1 MPLPHL
7 ARGPVRAAAT
17 GLLLFAAT
25 VASAQGPSQRP
36 PQRSDQSSAVEH
48 RVYRTSRN
56 VTLDGRFTE
65 PDWALA
71 DSITDFRQKDPVE
84 GAPSTERTVVRLLAT
99 PEGLAVGWSLYD
111 SDAAHIVRSQVRRDA
126 ELRSDD
132 YVSMGIDGL
141 HDRRSAFFFRTN
153 ANGAMW
159 DGEHVDAET
168 GNESWDGVWDV
179 RTSITHEGWFAEMLI
194 PWATLRYAEGDSIMG
209 MNFRR
214 FMPRKNEETLW
225 RAWRR
230 TEGLRFLE
238 KEGIV
243 GNLDGLPRRPRIEA
257 RPYVSGESRLA
268 ERRYFT
274 IRGDT
279 LLTPSASDGGIGL
292 DIKAPITNTITADL
306 TINPDFAQAEVD
318 RQIVNLTRFPLF
330 FPEQRPFFT
339 EGSAIFDFGRP
350 REAQLFYSRRIGLGA
365 SGNPVTIPF
374 GVRMQGRAGSRQVG
388 FLAAR
393 TSGEERTTN
402 AVLRVKQDLL
412 GRGYIGAM
420 GIFAGETGRPASTA
434 GGIDFSLPYIVQGGQ
449 NLVVAGNASWS
460 RDSVGGAVGGHYRL
474 VVDYPNDNADV
485 VLRLDRIEAAYDPAL
500 GFVAQRGIH
509 RVAGNTQWT
518 PRPRTRNRYIRRYE
532 FNVAGYD
539 LVWGIGGGLDNAS
552 FSVKPFGLQFQN
564 GDRVE
569 VQLRRR
575 FDAPRNGFDLFTDAR
590 VLPGQYWWTRSEVQY
605 SGAEARAVRMQV
617 TASTGTFYDGT
628 SRELNAS
635 VRLRRAP
642 HVLLT
647 LDGQVS
653 DVTLPTA
660 RFTANTVRLRADYA
674 FNPRLNTTLFAQWDN
689 QSERASTNARLRWTV
704 KPGSDLYV
712 VWNSGWQTGLDRP
725 IPWTRPSRGG
735 LVAKYVY
742 FFRA

>member
-1 MPLPHL
+1 MPLNRL
-7 ARGPVRAAAT
+7 ILAAAL
-17 GLLLFAAT
+17 GLLAFAAPGR
-25 VASAQGPSQRP
+25 AQRALQING
-36 PQRSDQSSAVEH
+36 VEH
-48 RVYRTSRN
+48 RAYRTSRN
-56 VTLDGRFTE
+56 IELDGRFTE
-65 PDWALA
+65 PDWAQA

-99 PEGLAVGWSLYD
+99 PSGLAIGWWLYD

-141 HDRRSAFFFRTN
+141 HDKRSAFYFRTN

-159 DGEHVDAET
+159 DGEHIDIER

-179 RTSITHEGWFAEMLI
+179 RTSITADGWFAEMLI
-194 PWATLRYAEGDSIMG
+194 PWATLRYAEGDSVMG

-243 GNLDGLPRRPRIEA
+243 GNLDGLPRRPRVEA
-257 RPYVSGESRLA
+257 RPYLSGESRLP
-268 ERRYFT
+268 ERRYFAV
-274 IRGDT
+274 RGDT
-279 LLTPSASDGGIGL
+279 TLLPAGSDGNIGL
-292 DIKAPITNTITADL
+292 DIKAPITNTLTADI

-318 RQIVNLTRFPLF
+318 RQVVNLTRFPLF

-339 EGSAIFDFGRP
+339 EGAAIFDYGRP
-350 REAQLFYSRRIGLGA
+350 REAQLFYSRSIGLGA
-365 SGNPVTIPF
+365 NGNPVTIPL

-393 TSGEERTTN
+393 TSGEEKTTN
-402 AVLRVKQDLL
+402 AVLRVKQDFL
-412 GRGYIGAM
+412 GRGFIGAM
-420 GIFAGETGRPASTA
+420 GTFAGETGRPASTA
-434 GGIDFSLPYIVQGGQ
+434 GGLDFFLPYIVRGGQ
-449 NLVVAGNASWS
+449 NFIVEGNAAWS
-460 RDSVGGAVGGHYRL
+460 RDSVGGVVGGHYRL
-474 VVDYPNDNADV
+474 MFDFPNDKADI
-485 VLRLDRIEAAYDPAL
+485 VLRLDRIEAGYDPAL
-500 GFVAQRGIH
+500 GFVSQRGIH
-509 RVAGNTQWT
+509 RVAGNTSFT
-518 PRPRTRNRYIRRYE
+518 PRPRKRSKYIRRYE
-532 FNVAGYD
+532 FNLASYD
-539 LVWGIGGGLDNAS
+539 LVWGINGGLDNAS
-552 FSVKPFGLQFQN
+552 FSVRPFGLQFQN

-569 VQLRRR
+569 ASVRRR
-575 FDAPRNGFDLFTDAR
+575 FDAPDETFGLFTNAR
-590 VLPGQYWWTRSEVQY
+590 VLPGQYWWTRTEVQY
-605 SGAEARAVRMQV
+605 QGAEPRVVKVQL
-617 TASTGTFYDGT
+617 TASTGEFYDGRSSDVT
-628 SRELNAS
+628 AS

-642 HVLLT
+642 HMLLT
-647 LDGQVS
+647 LDGQIS
-653 DVTLPTA
+653 DVALPTA

-689 QSERASTNARLRWTV
+689 QSQRASTNARVRWTV

-725 IPWTRPSRGG
+725 IPFTRPSRGG

>member
-1 MPLPHL
+1 MPQSRLIL
-7 ARGPVRAAAT
+7 AAAV
-17 GLLLFAAT
+17 GLLAFAAPGR
-25 VASAQGPSQRP
+25 AQRALQING
-36 PQRSDQSSAVEH
+36 VEH
-48 RVYRTSRN
+48 RAYRTSRN
-56 VTLDGRFTE
+56 IELDGRFTE
-65 PDWALA
+65 PDWAQA

-99 PEGLAVGWSLYD
+99 PSGLAIGWWLYD

-141 HDRRSAFFFRTN
+141 HDKRSAFYFRTN

-159 DGEHVDAET
+159 DGEHIDIER

-179 RTSITHEGWFAEMLI
+179 RTSITADGWFAEMLI
-194 PWATLRYAEGDSIMG
+194 PWATLRYAEGDSVMG

-243 GNLDGLPRRPRIEA
+243 GNLDGLPRRPRVEA
-257 RPYVSGESRLA
+257 RPYLSGESRLP
-268 ERRYFT
+268 ERRYFAV
-274 IRGDT
+274 RGDT
-279 LLTPSASDGGIGL
+279 TLLPAGSDGNIGL
-292 DIKAPITNTITADL
+292 DIKAPITNTLTADI

-318 RQIVNLTRFPLF
+318 RQVVNLTRFPLF

-339 EGSAIFDFGRP
+339 EGAAIFDYGRP
-350 REAQLFYSRRIGLGA
+350 REAQLFYSRSIGLGA
-365 SGNPVTIPF
+365 NGNPVTIPL

-393 TSGEERTTN
+393 TSGEEKTTN
-402 AVLRVKQDLL
+402 AVLRVKQDFL
-412 GRGYIGAM
+412 GRGFIGAM
-420 GIFAGETGRPASTA
+420 GTFAGETGRPASTA
-434 GGIDFSLPYIVQGGQ
+434 GGLDFFLPYIVRGGQ
-449 NLVVAGNASWS
+449 NFIVEGNAAWS
-460 RDSVGGAVGGHYRL
+460 RDSVGGVVGGHYRL
-474 VVDYPNDNADV
+474 MFDFPNDKADI
-485 VLRLDRIEAAYDPAL
+485 VLRLDRIEAGYDPAL
-500 GFVAQRGIH
+500 GFVSQRGIH
-509 RVAGNTQWT
+509 RVAGNTSFT
-518 PRPRTRNRYIRRYE
+518 PRPRKRNKYIRRYE
-532 FNVAGYD
+532 FNLASYD
-539 LVWGIGGGLDNAS
+539 LVWGINGGLDNAS
-552 FSVKPFGLQFQN
+552 FSVRPFGLQFQN

-569 VQLRRR
+569 ASVRRR
-575 FDAPRNGFDLFTDAR
+575 FDAPDETFGLFTDAR
-590 VLPGQYWWTRSEVQY
+590 VLPGQYWWTRTEVQY
-605 SGAEARAVRMQV
+605 QGAEPRVVKVQL
-617 TASTGTFYDGT
+617 TASTGEFYDGRSSDVT
-628 SRELNAS
+628 AS

-642 HVLLT
+642 HMLLT
-647 LDGQVS
+647 LDGQIS
-653 DVTLPTA
+653 DVALPNA

-689 QSERASTNARLRWTV
+689 QSQRASTNARVRWTV

-725 IPWTRPSRGG
+725 IPFTRPSRGG

>member
-1 MPLPHL
+1 MPLFRFIL
-7 ARGPVRAAAT
+7 AAAV
-17 GLLLFAAT
+17 GLLVFAAPGR
-25 VASAQGPSQRP
+25 AQRALQING
-36 PQRSDQSSAVEH
+36 VEH
-48 RVYRTSRN
+48 RAYRTSRN
-56 VTLDGRFTE
+56 IALDGRFTE
-65 PDWALA
+65 PDWAQA

-99 PEGLAVGWSLYD
+99 PSGLAIGWWLYD
-111 SDAAHIVRSQVRRDA
+111 SDAKHIVRSQVRRDA

-141 HDRRSAFFFRTN
+141 HDKRSAFYFRTN

-159 DGEHVDAET
+159 DGEHVDIER

-179 RTSITHEGWFAEMLI
+179 RTSITNEGWFAEMLI
-194 PWATLRYAEGDSIMG
+194 PWATLRYAEGDSVMG

-243 GNLDGLPRRPRIEA
+243 GNLDGLPRRPRVEA
-257 RPYVSGESRLA
+257 RPYLSGESRLP
-268 ERRYFT
+268 ERRYFAV
-274 IRGDT
+274 RGDT
-279 LLTPSASDGGIGL
+279 TLLPAGSDGNIGL
-292 DIKAPITNTITADL
+292 DIKAPITNTLTADI

-318 RQIVNLTRFPLF
+318 RQVVNLTRFPLF

-339 EGSAIFDFGRP
+339 EGAAIFDYGRP

-365 SGNPVTIPF
+365 NGNPVTIPL

-393 TSGEERTTN
+393 TSGEEKTTN
-402 AVLRVKQDLL
+402 AVLRVKQDFL

-420 GIFAGETGRPASTA
+420 GTFAGETGRPASTA
-434 GGIDFSLPYIVQGGQ
+434 GGLDFFLPYIVRGGQ
-449 NLVVAGNASWS
+449 NFIVEGNAAWS
-460 RDSVGGAVGGHYRL
+460 RDSVGGVAGGHYRL
-474 VVDYPNDNADV
+474 MFDFPNDKADI
-485 VLRLDRIEAAYDPAL
+485 VLRLDRIEAGYDPAL
-500 GFVAQRGIH
+500 GFVSQRGIH
-509 RVAGNTQWT
+509 RVAGNTSFT
-518 PRPRTRNRYIRRYE
+518 PRPRKRSKYIRRYE
-532 FNVAGYD
+532 FNLASYD
-539 LVWGIGGGLDNAS
+539 LVWGINGGLDNAS
-552 FSVKPFGLQFQN
+552 FSVRPFGLQFQN

-569 VQLRRR
+569 ASVRRR
-575 FDAPRNGFDLFTDAR
+575 FDAPDETFGLFTNAR
-590 VLPGQYWWTRSEVQY
+590 VLPGQYWWTRTEVQY
-605 SGAEARAVRMQV
+605 QGAEPRAVKVQL
-617 TASTGTFYDGT
+617 TASTGEFYDGRSSDVT
-628 SRELNAS
+628 AS

-642 HVLLT
+642 HMLLT
-647 LDGQVS
+647 LDGQIS
-653 DVTLPTA
+653 DVALPTA

-689 QSERASTNARLRWTV
+689 QSQRASTNARVRWTV

-725 IPWTRPSRGG
+725 IPFTRPSRGG

>member
-1 MPLPHL
+1 MPLSRL
-7 ARGPVRAAAT
+7 ILAAAV
-17 GLLLFAAT
+17 GLLVFAAPGR
-25 VASAQGPSQRP
+25 AQRALQING
-36 PQRSDQSSAVEH
+36 VEH
-48 RVYRTSRN
+48 RAYRTSRN
-56 VTLDGRFTE
+56 IALDGRFTE
-65 PDWALA
+65 PDWAQA

-99 PEGLAVGWSLYD
+99 PSGLAIGWWLYD

-141 HDRRSAFFFRTN
+141 HDKRSAFYFRTN

-159 DGEHVDAET
+159 DGEHVDIER

-179 RTSITHEGWFAEMLI
+179 RTSITNEGWFAEMLI
-194 PWATLRYAEGDSIMG
+194 PWATLRYAEGDSVMG

-243 GNLDGLPRRPRIEA
+243 GNLDGLPRRPRVEA
-257 RPYVSGESRLA
+257 RPYLSGESRLP
-268 ERRYFT
+268 ERRYFAV
-274 IRGDT
+274 RGDT
-279 LLTPSASDGGIGL
+279 TLLPAGSDGNIGL
-292 DIKAPITNTITADL
+292 DIKAPITNTLTADI

-318 RQIVNLTRFPLF
+318 RQVVNLTRFPLF

-339 EGSAIFDFGRP
+339 EGAAIFDYGRP

-365 SGNPVTIPF
+365 NGNPVTIPL

-393 TSGEERTTN
+393 TSGEEKTTN
-402 AVLRVKQDLL
+402 AVLRVKQDFL

-420 GIFAGETGRPASTA
+420 GTFAGETGRPASTA
-434 GGIDFSLPYIVQGGQ
+434 GGLDFFLPYIVRGGQ
-449 NLVVAGNASWS
+449 NFIVEGNAAWS
-460 RDSVGGAVGGHYRL
+460 RDSVGGVAGGHYRL
-474 VVDYPNDNADV
+474 MFDFPNDKADI
-485 VLRLDRIEAAYDPAL
+485 VLRLDRIEAGYDPAL
-500 GFVAQRGIH
+500 GFVSQRGIH
-509 RVAGNTQWT
+509 RVAGNTSFT
-518 PRPRTRNRYIRRYE
+518 PRPRKRSKYIRRYE
-532 FNVAGYD
+532 FNLASYD
-539 LVWGIGGGLDNAS
+539 LVWGINGGLDNAS
-552 FSVKPFGLQFQN
+552 FSVRPFGLQFQN

-569 VQLRRR
+569 ASVRRR
-575 FDAPRNGFDLFTDAR
+575 FDAPDETFGLFTNAR
-590 VLPGQYWWTRSEVQY
+590 VLPGQYWWTRTEVQY
-605 SGAEARAVRMQV
+605 QGAEARAVKVQL
-617 TASTGTFYDGT
+617 TASTGEFYDGRSSDVT
-628 SRELNAS
+628 AS

-642 HVLLT
+642 HMLLT
-647 LDGQVS
+647 LDGQIS
-653 DVTLPTA
+653 DVALPTA

-689 QSERASTNARLRWTV
+689 QSQRASTNARVRWTV

-725 IPWTRPSRGG
+725 IPFMRPSRGG

>member
-1 MPLPHL
+1 MPLNRL
-7 ARGPVRAAAT
+7 ILAAAV
-17 GLLLFAAT
+17 GLLVFAAPGR
-25 VASAQGPSQRP
+25 AQRALQING
-36 PQRSDQSSAVEH
+36 VEH
-48 RVYRTSRN
+48 RAYRTSRN
-56 VTLDGRFTE
+56 IELDGRFTE
-65 PDWALA
+65 PDWAQA

-99 PEGLAVGWSLYD
+99 PSGLAIGWWLYD

-141 HDRRSAFFFRTN
+141 HDKRSAFYFRTN

-159 DGEHVDAET
+159 DGEHVDIER

-179 RTSITHEGWFAEMLI
+179 RTSITNEGWFAEMLI
-194 PWATLRYAEGDSIMG
+194 PWATLRYAEGDSVMG

-243 GNLDGLPRRPRIEA
+243 GNLDGLPRRPRVEA
-257 RPYVSGESRLA
+257 RPYLSGESRLP
-268 ERRYFT
+268 ERRYFAV
-274 IRGDT
+274 RGDT
-279 LLTPSASDGGIGL
+279 TLLPAGSDGNIGL
-292 DIKAPITNTITADL
+292 DIKAPITNTLTADI

-318 RQIVNLTRFPLF
+318 RQVVNLTRFPLF

-339 EGSAIFDFGRP
+339 EGAAIFDYGRP

-365 SGNPVTIPF
+365 NGNPVTIPL

-393 TSGEERTTN
+393 TSGEEKTTN
-402 AVLRVKQDLL
+402 AVLRVKQDFL
-412 GRGYIGAM
+412 GRGFIGAM
-420 GIFAGETGRPASTA
+420 GTFAGETGRPASTA
-434 GGIDFSLPYIVQGGQ
+434 GGLDFFLPYIVRGGQ
-449 NLVVAGNASWS
+449 NFIVEGNAAWS
-460 RDSVGGAVGGHYRL
+460 RDSVGGVVGGHYRL
-474 VVDYPNDNADV
+474 MFDFPNDKADI
-485 VLRLDRIEAAYDPAL
+485 VLRLDRIEAGYDPAL
-500 GFVAQRGIH
+500 GFVSQRGIH
-509 RVAGNTQWT
+509 RVAGNTSFT
-518 PRPRTRNRYIRRYE
+518 PRPRKRSKYIRRYE
-532 FNVAGYD
+532 FNLASYD
-539 LVWGIGGGLDNAS
+539 LVWGINGGLDNAS
-552 FSVKPFGLQFQN
+552 FSVRPFGLQFQN

-569 VQLRRR
+569 ASVRRR
-575 FDAPRNGFDLFTDAR
+575 FDAPDETFGLFTNAR
-590 VLPGQYWWTRSEVQY
+590 VLPGQYWWTRTEVQY
-605 SGAEARAVRMQV
+605 QGAEPRAVKVQL
-617 TASTGTFYDGT
+617 TASTGEFYDGRSSDVT
-628 SRELNAS
+628 AS

-642 HVLLT
+642 HMLLT
-647 LDGQVS
+647 LDGQIS
-653 DVTLPTA
+653 DVALPTA

-689 QSERASTNARLRWTV
+689 QSQRASTNARVRWTV

-725 IPWTRPSRGG
+725 IPFTRPSRGG

>member
-1 MPLPHL
+1 MPLFRFIL
-7 ARGPVRAAAT
+7 AAAV
-17 GLLLFAAT
+17 GLFVFAAPGR
-25 VASAQGPSQRP
+25 AQRALQING
-36 PQRSDQSSAVEH
+36 VEH
-48 RVYRTSRN
+48 RAYRTSRN
-56 VTLDGRFTE
+56 IALDGRFTE
-65 PDWALA
+65 PDWAQA

-99 PEGLAVGWSLYD
+99 PSGLAIGWWLYD

-141 HDRRSAFFFRTN
+141 HDKRSAFYFRTN

-159 DGEHVDAET
+159 DGEHIDIER

-179 RTSITHEGWFAEMLI
+179 RTSITADGWFAEMLI
-194 PWATLRYAEGDSIMG
+194 PWATLRYAEGDSVMG

-243 GNLDGLPRRPRIEA
+243 GNLDGLPRRPRVEA
-257 RPYVSGESRLA
+257 RPYLSGESRLP
-268 ERRYFT
+268 ERRYFAV
-274 IRGDT
+274 RGDT
-279 LLTPSASDGGIGL
+279 TLLPAGSDGNIGL
-292 DIKAPITNTITADL
+292 DIKAPITNTLTADI

-318 RQIVNLTRFPLF
+318 RQVVNLTRFPLF

-339 EGSAIFDFGRP
+339 EGAAIFDYGRP
-350 REAQLFYSRRIGLGA
+350 REAQLFYSRSIGLGA
-365 SGNPVTIPF
+365 NGNPVTIPL

-393 TSGEERTTN
+393 TSGEEKTTN
-402 AVLRVKQDLL
+402 AVLRVKQDFL
-412 GRGYIGAM
+412 GRGFIGAM
-420 GIFAGETGRPASTA
+420 GTFAGETGRPASTA
-434 GGIDFSLPYIVQGGQ
+434 GGLDFFLPYIVRGGQ
-449 NLVVAGNASWS
+449 NFIVEGNAAWS
-460 RDSVGGAVGGHYRL
+460 RDSVGGVVGGHYRL
-474 VVDYPNDNADV
+474 MFDFPNDKADI
-485 VLRLDRIEAAYDPAL
+485 VLRLDRIEAGYDPAL
-500 GFVAQRGIH
+500 GFVSQRGIH
-509 RVAGNTQWT
+509 RVAGNTSFT
-518 PRPRTRNRYIRRYE
+518 PRPRKRNKYIRRYE
-532 FNVAGYD
+532 FNLASYD
-539 LVWGIGGGLDNAS
+539 LVWGINGGLDNAS
-552 FSVKPFGLQFQN
+552 FSVRPFGLQFQN

-569 VQLRRR
+569 ASVRRR
-575 FDAPRNGFDLFTDAR
+575 FDAPDETFGLFTDAR
-590 VLPGQYWWTRSEVQY
+590 VLPGQYWWTRTEVQY
-605 SGAEARAVRMQV
+605 QGAEPRVVKVQL
-617 TASTGTFYDGT
+617 TASTGEFYDGRSSDVT
-628 SRELNAS
+628 AS

-642 HVLLT
+642 HMLLT
-647 LDGQVS
+647 LDGQIS
-653 DVTLPTA
+653 DVALPTA

-689 QSERASTNARLRWTV
+689 QSQRASTNARVRWTV

-725 IPWTRPSRGG
+725 IPFTRPSRGG

>member
-1 MPLPHL
+1 MLPLRF
-7 ARGPVRAAAT
+7 AFAAAV
-17 GLLLFAAT
+17 GLLTSTT
-25 VASAQGPSQRP
+25 VARA
-36 PQRSDQSSAVEH
+36 QRSVQVNGVDH

-56 VTLDGRFTE
+56 ITLDGRFTE
-65 PDWALA
+65 PDWAQA
-71 DSITDFRQKDPVE
+71 DSITDFRQKDPAE

-99 PEGLAVGWSLYD
+99 PQGLAVGWSLYD
-111 SDAAHIVRSQVRRDA
+111 SDAANIVRSQVRRDA

-141 HDRRSAFFFRTN
+141 HDRRSAFYFRTN
-153 ANGAMW
+153 ANGALW
-159 DGEHVDAET
+159 DGEHVDVET

-179 RTSITHEGWFAEMLI
+179 RTSISSEGWFAEMLI
-194 PWATLRYAEGDSIMG
+194 PWATLRYAEGDSVMG

-238 KEGIV
+238 KEGMI

-274 IRGDT
+274 VRGDT
-279 LLTPSASDGGIGL
+279 LLSPSLLDGGIGL
-292 DIKAPITNTITADL
+292 DLKAPITNTITADI

-350 REAQLFYSRRIGLGA
+350 RETQMFYSRRVGLGA
-365 SGNPVTIPF
+365 NGNPVTIPF

-393 TSGEERTTN
+393 TAGDEKSTN
-402 AVLRVKQDLL
+402 AVLRVRQDLL
-412 GRGYIGAM
+412 GRGFIGAM
-420 GIFAGETGRPASTA
+420 GTFAGETGRPASTTA
-434 GGIDFSLPYIVQGGQ
+434 GVDFSLPYIVQGGQ
-449 NLVVAGNASWS
+449 NLVFLGNAAWS
-460 RDSVGGAVGGHYRL
+460 RDSAGGQVGGHYRF
-474 VVDYPNDNADV
+474 VIDYPNDNADLV
-485 VLRLDRIEAAYDPAL
+485 VRFDRIEAGYDPAL

-509 RVAGNTQWT
+509 RLGGNMQIT
-518 PRPRTRNRYIRRYE
+518 PRPKKRSRYIRRYE
-532 FNVAGYD
+532 FNLASYD
-539 LVWGIGGGLDNAS
+539 VVWGIAGGLDNAS
-552 FSVKPFGLQFQN
+552 FGIKPFGIQFQN

-569 VQLRRR
+569 AFVRRR
-575 FDAPRNGFDLFTDAR
+575 FDAPDRAFSLFTDAT
-590 VLPGQYWWTRSEVQY
+590 VTPGQYWWTRSEVQY
-605 SGAEARAVRMQV
+605 QGAEARAVRM
-617 TASTGTFYDGT
+617 TFSASTGDFYNGRSNDL
-628 SRELNAS
+628 SAS
-635 VRLRRAP
+635 LRVRNAP
-642 HVLLT
+642 HVLLSI
-647 LDGQVS
+647 DGQIS
-653 DVTLPTA
+653 DVSLPNA

-674 FNPRLNTTLFAQWDN
+674 FNPQLNTTVFAQWDN
-689 QSERASTNARLRWTV
+689 QSERASTNARLRWTL

-712 VWNSGWQTGLDRP
+712 VWNSGWQTGLERP
-725 IPWTRPSRGG
+725 IVWTRPSRGG

>member
-1 MPLPHL
+1 MPLSRL
-7 ARGPVRAAAT
+7 ILAAAL
-17 GLLLFAAT
+17 GLLAFAAPGR
-25 VASAQGPSQRP
+25 AQRALQING
-36 PQRSDQSSAVEH
+36 VEH
-48 RVYRTSRN
+48 RAYRTSRN
-56 VTLDGRFTE
+56 IELDGRFTE
-65 PDWALA
+65 PDWAQA

-99 PEGLAVGWSLYD
+99 PSGLAIGWWLYD

-141 HDRRSAFFFRTN
+141 HDKRSAFYFRTN

-159 DGEHVDAET
+159 DGEHIDIER

-179 RTSITHEGWFAEMLI
+179 RTSITADGWFAEMLI
-194 PWATLRYAEGDSIMG
+194 PWATLRYAEGDSVMG

-243 GNLDGLPRRPRIEA
+243 GNLDGLPRRPRVEA
-257 RPYVSGESRLA
+257 RPYLSGESRLP
-268 ERRYFT
+268 ERRYFAV
-274 IRGDT
+274 RGDT
-279 LLTPSASDGGIGL
+279 TLLPAGSDGNIGL
-292 DIKAPITNTITADL
+292 DIKAPITNTLTADI

-318 RQIVNLTRFPLF
+318 RQVVNLTRFPLF

-339 EGSAIFDFGRP
+339 EGAAIFDYGRP
-350 REAQLFYSRRIGLGA
+350 REAQLFYSRSIGLGA
-365 SGNPVTIPF
+365 NGNPVTIPL

-393 TSGEERTTN
+393 TSGEEKTTN
-402 AVLRVKQDLL
+402 AVLRVKQDFL
-412 GRGYIGAM
+412 GRGFIGAM
-420 GIFAGETGRPASTA
+420 GTFAGETGRPASTA
-434 GGIDFSLPYIVQGGQ
+434 GGLDFFLPYIVRGGQ
-449 NLVVAGNASWS
+449 NFIVEGNAAWS
-460 RDSVGGAVGGHYRL
+460 RDSVGGVVGGHYRL
-474 VVDYPNDNADV
+474 MFDFPNDKADI
-485 VLRLDRIEAAYDPAL
+485 VLRLDRIEAGYDPAL
-500 GFVAQRGIH
+500 GFVSQRGIH
-509 RVAGNTQWT
+509 RVAGNTSFT
-518 PRPRTRNRYIRRYE
+518 PRPRKRSKYIRRYE
-532 FNVAGYD
+532 FNLASYD
-539 LVWGIGGGLDNAS
+539 LVWGINGGLDNAS
-552 FSVKPFGLQFQN
+552 FSVRPFGLQFQN

-569 VQLRRR
+569 ASVRRR
-575 FDAPRNGFDLFTDAR
+575 FDAPDETFGLFTNAR
-590 VLPGQYWWTRSEVQY
+590 VLPGQYWWTRTEVQY
-605 SGAEARAVRMQV
+605 QGAEPRVVKVQL
-617 TASTGTFYDGT
+617 TASTGEFYDGRSSDVT
-628 SRELNAS
+628 AS

-642 HVLLT
+642 HMLLT
-647 LDGQVS
+647 LDGQIS
-653 DVTLPTA
+653 DVALPTA

-689 QSERASTNARLRWTV
+689 QSQRASTNARVRWTV

-725 IPWTRPSRGG
+725 IPFTRPSRGG

>member
-1 MPLPHL
+1 MPLHRLIL
-7 ARGPVRAAAT
+7 AAL
-17 GLLLFAAT
+17 GLLVFAAPGR
-25 VASAQGPSQRP
+25 AQRALQING
-36 PQRSDQSSAVEH
+36 VEH
-48 RVYRTSRN
+48 RAYRTSRN
-56 VTLDGRFTE
+56 IQLDGRFTE
-65 PDWALA
+65 PDWAQA

-99 PEGLAVGWSLYD
+99 PSGLAIGWWLYD
-111 SDAAHIVRSQVRRDA
+111 SDARHIVRSQVRRDA

-141 HDRRSAFFFRTN
+141 HDKRSAFYFRTN

-159 DGEHVDAET
+159 DGEHIDIER

-179 RTSITHEGWFAEMLI
+179 RTSITAEGWFAEMLI
-194 PWATLRYAEGDSIMG
+194 PWATLRYAEGDSVMG

-243 GNLDGLPRRPRIEA
+243 GNLDGLPRRPRVEA
-257 RPYVSGESRLA
+257 RPYLSGESRLP
-268 ERRYFT
+268 ERRYFAVT
-274 IRGDT
+274 GDT
-279 LLTPSASDGGIGL
+279 TLLPAGNDGNIGL
-292 DIKAPITNTITADL
+292 DIKAPITNTLTADI

-318 RQIVNLTRFPLF
+318 RQVVNLTRFPLF

-339 EGSAIFDFGRP
+339 EGAAIFDFGRP

-365 SGNPVTIPF
+365 SGNPVTIPL

-388 FLAAR
+388 FLAAG
-393 TSGEERTTN
+393 TSGEEHTTN
-402 AVLRVKQDLL
+402 AVLRVKQDFL
-412 GRGYIGAM
+412 GRGYVGAM
-420 GIFAGETGRPASTA
+420 GTFTGERGRSASTA
-434 GGIDFSLPYIVQGGQ
+434 GGLDFFLPYIVQGGQ
-449 NLVVAGNASWS
+449 NFIIEGNAAWS
-460 RDSVGGAVGGHYRL
+460 RDSVGGAAGGHYRIMF
-474 VVDYPNDNADV
+474 DYPNDKADI
-485 VLRLDRIEAAYDPAL
+485 VLRLDRIEAGYDPAL
-500 GFVAQRGIH
+500 GFVSQRGIH
-509 RVAGNTQWT
+509 RVAGNTSFT
-518 PRPRTRNRYIRRYE
+518 PRPRKRSKYIRRYE
-532 FNVAGYD
+532 YNVASYD
-539 LVWGIGGGLDNAS
+539 LVWGINGGLDNAS
-552 FSVKPFGLQFQN
+552 FGVKPFGLQFQN
-564 GDRVE
+564 GDKVE
-569 VQLRRR
+569 LWARRR
-575 FDAPRNGFDLFTDAR
+575 FDAPAETFGLFTGAQ
-590 VLPGQYWWTRSEVQY
+590 VAPGQYWWSRAEVQY
-605 SGAEARAVRMQV
+605 QGAEPRLVKVQL
-617 TASTGTFYDGT
+617 TASTGQFYDGT
-628 SRELNAS
+628 SSDVTAS

-642 HVLLT
+642 HMLLT
-647 LDGQVS
+647 LDGQISEVS
-653 DVTLPTA
+653 LPNA

-689 QSERASTNARLRWTV
+689 QSSRASTNARVRWTV

-725 IPWTRPSRGG
+725 IPYLRPSRGG

>member
-1 MPLPHL
+1 MPLFRL
-7 ARGPVRAAAT
+7 ILAAAV
-17 GLLLFAAT
+17 GVFLFAAPGR
-25 VASAQGPSQRP
+25 AQRALQING
-36 PQRSDQSSAVEH
+36 VEH
-48 RVYRTSRN
+48 RAYRTSRN
-56 VTLDGRFTE
+56 IELDGRFTE
-65 PDWALA
+65 PDWAEA
-71 DSITDFRQKDPVE
+71 DSITDFRQRDPVE

-99 PEGLAVGWSLYD
+99 PGGLAIGWWLYD
-111 SDAAHIVRSQVRRDA
+111 SDAAHLVRSQVRRDA

-141 HDRRSAFFFRTN
+141 HDKRSAFYFRTN

-159 DGEHVDAET
+159 DGEHIDSER

-179 RTSITHEGWFAEMLI
+179 RTSITADGWFAEVLI
-194 PWATLRYAEGDSIMG
+194 PWATLRYAEGDSVMG

-230 TEGLRFLE
+230 TEGFRFLE

-243 GNLDGLPRRPRIEA
+243 GNLDGLPRRPRAEA
-257 RPYVSGESRLA
+257 RPYLSGESRLP
-268 ERRYFT
+268 ERRYFAV
-274 IRGDT
+274 RGDT
-279 LLTPSASDGGIGL
+279 TLMPVGSDGNIGL
-292 DIKAPITNTITADL
+292 DIKAPITNTLTADI

-318 RQIVNLTRFPLF
+318 RQVVNLTRFPLF

-339 EGSAIFDFGRP
+339 EGAAIFDYGRP

-365 SGNPVTIPF
+365 NGNPVTIPL

-393 TSGEERTTN
+393 TSGEEKTTN
-402 AVLRVKQDLL
+402 AVLRVKQDFL

-420 GIFAGETGRPASTA
+420 GTFAGETGRPASTA
-434 GGIDFSLPYIVQGGQ
+434 GGLDFFLPYIVRGGQ
-449 NLVVAGNASWS
+449 NFIVEGNAAWS
-460 RDSVGGAVGGHYRL
+460 RDSIGGVVGGHYRL
-474 VVDYPNDNADV
+474 MFDFPNDKADI
-485 VLRLDRIEAAYDPAL
+485 VLRLDRIEAGYDPAL
-500 GFVAQRGIH
+500 GFVSQRGIH
-509 RVAGNTQWT
+509 RVAGNTSFT
-518 PRPRTRNRYIRRYE
+518 PRPRKRSKYIRRYE
-532 FNVAGYD
+532 FNLASYD
-539 LVWGIGGGLDNAS
+539 LVWGINGGLDNAS
-552 FSVKPFGLQFQN
+552 FSVRPFGLQFQN

-569 VQLRRR
+569 ASVRRR
-575 FDAPRNGFDLFTDAR
+575 FDAPDETFGLFTNAR
-590 VLPGQYWWTRSEVQY
+590 VLPGQYWWTRTEVQY
-605 SGAEARAVRMQV
+605 QGAEARAVKVQL
-617 TASTGTFYDGT
+617 TAGTGEFYDGRSSDVT
-628 SRELNAS
+628 AS

-642 HVLLT
+642 HMLLT
-647 LDGQVS
+647 LDGQIS
-653 DVTLPTA
+653 DVVLPNA
-660 RFTANTVRLRADYA
+660 RFTANTVRVRADYA

-689 QSERASTNARLRWTV
+689 QSQRASTNARVRWTV

-725 IPWTRPSRGG
+725 IPFTRPSRGG

>member
-1 MPLPHL
+1 MPQSRLIL
-7 ARGPVRAAAT
+7 AAAV
-17 GLLLFAAT
+17 GLLAFAAPGR
-25 VASAQGPSQRP
+25 AQRALQING
-36 PQRSDQSSAVEH
+36 VEH
-48 RVYRTSRN
+48 RAYRTSRN
-56 VTLDGRFTE
+56 IELDGRFTE
-65 PDWALA
+65 PDWAQA

-99 PEGLAVGWSLYD
+99 PSGLAIGWWLYD

-141 HDRRSAFFFRTN
+141 HDKRSAFYFRTN

-159 DGEHVDAET
+159 DGEHIDIER

-179 RTSITHEGWFAEMLI
+179 RTSITADGWFAEMLI
-194 PWATLRYAEGDSIMG
+194 PWATLRYAEGDSVMG

-243 GNLDGLPRRPRIEA
+243 GNLDGLPRRPRVEA
-257 RPYVSGESRLA
+257 RPYLSSESRLP
-268 ERRYFT
+268 ERRYFAV
-274 IRGDT
+274 RGDT
-279 LLTPSASDGGIGL
+279 TLLPAGSDGNIGL
-292 DIKAPITNTITADL
+292 DIKAPITNTLTADI

-318 RQIVNLTRFPLF
+318 RQVVNLTRFPLF

-339 EGSAIFDFGRP
+339 EGAAIFDYGRP
-350 REAQLFYSRRIGLGA
+350 REAQLFYSRSIGLGA
-365 SGNPVTIPF
+365 NGNPVTIPL

-402 AVLRVKQDLL
+402 AVLRVKQDFL
-412 GRGYIGAM
+412 GRGFIGAM
-420 GIFAGETGRPASTA
+420 GTFAGETGRPASTA
-434 GGIDFSLPYIVQGGQ
+434 GGLDFFLPYIVRGGQ
-449 NLVVAGNASWS
+449 NFIVEGNAAWS
-460 RDSVGGAVGGHYRL
+460 RDSVGGVVGGHYRL
-474 VVDYPNDNADV
+474 MFDFPNDKADI
-485 VLRLDRIEAAYDPAL
+485 VLRLDRIEAGYDPAL
-500 GFVAQRGIH
+500 GFVSQRGIH
-509 RVAGNTQWT
+509 RVAGNTSFT
-518 PRPRTRNRYIRRYE
+518 PRPRKRNKYIRRYE
-532 FNVAGYD
+532 FNLASYD
-539 LVWGIGGGLDNAS
+539 LVWGINGGLDNAS
-552 FSVKPFGLQFQN
+552 FSVRPFGLQFQN

-569 VQLRRR
+569 ASVRRR
-575 FDAPRNGFDLFTDAR
+575 FDAPDETFGLFTDAR
-590 VLPGQYWWTRSEVQY
+590 VLPGQYWWTRTEVQY
-605 SGAEARAVRMQV
+605 QGAEPRVVKVQL
-617 TASTGTFYDGT
+617 TASTGEFYDGRSSDVT
-628 SRELNAS
+628 AS

-642 HVLLT
+642 HMLLT
-647 LDGQVS
+647 LDGQIS
-653 DVTLPTA
+653 DVALPNA

-689 QSERASTNARLRWTV
+689 QSQRASTNARVRWTV

-725 IPWTRPSRGG
+725 IPFTRPSRGG

>member
-1 MPLPHL
+1 MPRLRFVL
-7 ARGPVRAAAT
+7 AAAA
-17 GLLLFAAT
+17 GLLA
-25 VASAQGPSQRP
+25 VSAPGRAQR
-36 PQRSDQSSAVEH
+36 AVQINGVDH
-48 RVYRTSRN
+48 RVYRTSRTI
-56 VTLDGRFTE
+56 TLDGRFTE
-65 PDWALA
+65 PDWAQA

-99 PEGLAVGWSLYD
+99 PAGLAIGWSLYD
-111 SDAAHIVRSQVRRDA
+111 SDAANIVRSQVRRDA

-141 HDRRSAFFFRTN
+141 HDKRSAFYFRTN

-159 DGEHVDAET
+159 DGEHIDIET

-179 RTSITHEGWFAEMLI
+179 RTSITGDGWFAEMLI
-194 PWATLRYAEGDSIMG
+194 PWATLRYAEGDSVMG

-243 GNLDGLPRRPRIEA
+243 GNLQGAPPRPRLEA

-268 ERRYFT
+268 ERRYFAV
-274 IRGDT
+274 RGDT
-279 LLTPSASDGGIGL
+279 VLSPSASNRNVGL
-292 DIKAPITNTITADL
+292 DIKAPITNTLTADI

-318 RQIVNLTRFPLF
+318 RQVVNLTRFPLF

-365 SGNPVTIPF
+365 NGSPVTIPL

-388 FLAAR
+388 LLTAR
-393 TSGEERTTN
+393 TSGDENTTN
-402 AVLRVKQDLL
+402 AVLRVKQDFL

-420 GIFAGETGRPASTA
+420 GTFAGERGHPGSTA
-434 GGIDFSLPYIVQGGQ
+434 GGIDFFLPYIVRGGQ
-449 NLVVAGNASWS
+449 NFVINGNAAWS
-460 RDSVGGAVGGHYRL
+460 RDSAGGVTGGHYRL
-474 VVDYPNDNADV
+474 MLDYPNDKADIV
-485 VLRLDRIEAAYDPAL
+485 MRLDRIEAGYDPAL
-500 GFVAQRGIH
+500 GFVSQRGIH
-509 RVAGNTQWT
+509 RVAGNTSFT
-518 PRPRTRNRYIRRYE
+518 PRPRKRNRYIRRYE
-532 FNVAGYD
+532 FNVASYD
-539 LVWGIGGGLDNAS
+539 LVWGIAGGLDNAS

-569 VQLRRR
+569 VTARRR
-575 FDAPRNGFDLFTDAR
+575 FDAPEETFALFTGAR
-590 VLPGQYWWTRSEVQY
+590 VLPGQYWWSRAEVQY
-605 SGAEARAVRMQV
+605 QGAEPRVVKVQL
-617 TASTGTFYDGT
+617 TASTGQFYDGT
-628 SRELNAS
+628 SSDVTAS
-635 VRLRRAP
+635 IRLRRAP
-642 HVLLT
+642 HMLLT

-653 DVTLPTA
+653 DVTLPSA
-660 RFTANTVRLRADYA
+660 RFTANTVRLRGDYA

-689 QSERASTNARLRWTV
+689 QSQRASTNARVRWTV

-725 IPWTRPSRGG
+725 IPFTRPSRGG